1 MYTLVNPLPRP
12 KKNIINDNLFA
23 PIPRKNNKIEEVNTQ
38 LYEITNILNDNIETN
53 ITTMEN
59 LVSTDKLKDNR
70 LRLNKKKKIKMY
82 LKNKKLQAFI
92 SGIVVV
98 IIIIILV

>member
-12 KKNIINDNLFA
+12 KKNIINDNLFDH
-23 PIPRKNNKIEEVNTQ
+23 IPRKNNKIEEVNTQ